1 VSAHVQQIYTCQGL
15 CLEFLFELLVVAV
28 LCAAEW
34 RTTRGSAET
43 SVLVRAPTTKSVM
56 TARICHAQFVKCT
69 VLPLHS
75 VLLLT
80 DKDEKC
86 PGGRRRH
93 DE

>member
-1 VSAHVQQIYTCQGL
+1 
-15 CLEFLFELLVVAV
+15 
-28 LCAAEW
+28 
-34 RTTRGSAET
+34 
-43 SVLVRAPTTKSVM
+43 M